1 MSKWIIVK
9 APSTDRATSNLN
21 VDELPKNAKSLDF
34 SKTTLTKDDLEKLQD
49 YVNNSSTIGHIK
61 WGNVYSGTNKYQNAI
76 ENKLI
81 ENNKNFQRYPTDF
94 THALLSSHSYVN
106 SQAGQEVRLI
116 TKLGCKDYSHHLKDW
131 KVEAVYQ
138 PHGSNDYYSALYVN
152 SKCHQAVLAH
162 RGLNIIGS
170 FTFQNSS
177 LYEFLSS
184 TFNQN
189 IGTQQAAAYV
199 YTDIAIERV
208 KKLSEE
214 QNAKYYLSTTGHGFG
229 GWLAELGVHFGWR
242 HFEYPEIKAV
252 TFDSPGIGTHVKNY
266 KSNVRNKN
274 TEINTDLYDIV
285 SYLSAPNVMN
295 ACNTH
300 IGEKYR
306 LDIPESNSEEI
317 KGKLPENFLTFIS
330 KHTIGEF
337 YLQSLMQISNKTLSS
352 MIEVFDS
359 ITGKPY
365 PDKYIQILNW
375 PHITHTSNPDT
386 IPITLKEIFL
396 DNIPFIQ
403 SLPNSWKESSARLV
417 KKLVPSSTYGIMA
430 CTIASFISGNTS
442 MAQLWAAHR
451 YFNAQKERD
460 DQYKSIPSNKTEQ
473 GYQLLYKGCYETK
486 KVDSRYDKLLTS
498 TYSGPDFYLKK
509 IAKYPEKKI
518 KQLDN
523 ISQTQLML
531 LKKMYVTINK
541 RDGMYIAI
549 KEDSPITIEQLKEQ
563 ILRLVEVNPVV
574 KESLEKN
581 TIPFA
586 GALSLQPQER
596 ITDNIIIEKTLNLIE
611 RPNIIEQINKA
622 LDFNHI
628 IAINACAGS
637 GKTNMAWQYAELIK
651 QNGIVVRWIDAST
664 IDKMKKDYFELA
676 LELELKNKNLKET
689 FDNEQDRVSAYK
701 KNTCNELQE
710 EVDLINLVNH
720 AITTIGQEILII
732 FDNLDDYA
740 KAEKYLVNLP
750 QNLVKVIITTRNNNL
765 LQNDSQHITLEPF
778 TRQQAIEY
786 IANAKLRQ
794 QPNKDNIFELV
805 QVLSSK
811 NGEVLPYKLEQA
823 ITYLRT
829 NTACTMQNYIKVLK
843 NNVNQHA
850 EVPASINTLKDY
862 PVELQILQYAAFLD
876 PTSINKD
883 IFKKIFYLTDEQLQK
898 SITKLEELSLMRL
911 FHIKNDDNV
920 YLSMPTVIQDDII
933 QYIENFK
940 SSEPSEN
947 TVYIVQKLLETFNQL
962 MPDIT
967 KLNNQNEDLAS
978 SYYSHI
984 ERLLNNYQVGTTL
997 VHAELYEKIA
1007 HYSQYKLFND
1017 AKALE
1022 YYQQANQIYQNIDQ
1036 SNNILNQSV
1045 TARISEK
1052 IGGIYL
1058 SRGDF
1063 ENTIKYYEQ
1072 ALIIYQKLHSDNLAI
1087 ISCLEALVIAS
1098 AEIGK
1103 IDEAIN
1109 YKDQIIT
1116 IYKNIYKSS
1125 NHVDIAKAIREKA
1138 AIYNKFRH
1146 IESQMLCEEE
1156 YLKVYTNCN
1165 LGENEYFS
1173 CAKSMSALGEKYKKL
1188 NKLESSIRC
1197 HEQALSY
1204 YTLAFKCRD
1213 LIDAE
1218 EHKVAVAQA
1227 KKEGSLIIPSMP
1239 IKYNHPEVAFCVKN
1253 LAECHKSLGQN
1264 KQSLLYHEQAL
1275 KIFQNLYQD
1284 KIKFLPNSY
1293 IEGISKDILKDIV
1306 ADILSEIALS
1316 YYELGNHYKALELFR
1331 QSYYSKVNL
1340 FGEED
1345 EKTREL
1351 NAKIISLDFEKV
1363 DLNEPRITILRRG
1376 VVDNNIITIR
1386 QQISS
1391 TLDNVYNYTKKNQWY
1406 SKMYKTGVKKYISD
1420 EHIKQELGNINNTE
1434 NLHISKML
1442 CFEAICF
1449 GVMNTKSKNNKCIN
1463 KFINT
1468 NPTLFNEILLDHPE
1482 YMVDGAIVKECIT
1495 DAQTLTDLLGEQLHE
1510 SNNNIWH

>member
-9 APSTDRATSNLN
+9 APSTERATSNLN
-21 VDELPKNAKSLDF
+21 IDELQKNRKNLDL

-49 YVNNSSTIGHIK
+49 YVNNSSTIGYIK
-61 WGNVYSGTNKYQNAI
+61 WGNIYSGTNKYQSAI

-94 THALLSSHSYVN
+94 THALLSAHIYEN
-106 SQAGQEVRLI
+106 SQAGQEVRLV
-116 TKLGCKDYSHHLKDW
+116 TKLGYNHSHHLKDW

-138 PHGSNDYYSALYVN
+138 PRESNDYYSALYVN

-170 FTFQNSS
+170 ITLQHSS

-184 TFNQN
+184 TLNQN

-199 YTDIAIERV
+199 CTAIAIERV

-214 QNAKYYLSTTGHGFG
+214 QNTKYHLSTTGHGFG

-252 TFDSPGIGTHVKNY
+252 TFDSPGIGTNVKSY

-274 TEINTDLYDIV
+274 TGINTDLYDIV

-306 LDIPESNSEEI
+306 LDISESNSEEI
-317 KGKLPENFLTFIS
+317 KETLPKKFLTFIS
-330 KHTIGEF
+330 KQIIGEW

-352 MIEVFDS
+352 MIEVFDP

-375 PHITHTSNPDT
+375 PHITHKSNPDT
-386 IPITLKEIFL
+386 IPIILKEICL

-403 SLPNSWKESSARLV
+403 LLPNSWKESSARLV
-417 KKLVPSSTYGIMA
+417 KKLVPSSTYGIMV
-430 CTIASFISGNTS
+430 CTIASFVSGNTS
-442 MAQLWAAHR
+442 MAQLWDAHR

-460 DQYKSIPSNKTEQ
+460 DQYKLVPSQKTKQE
-473 GYQLLYKGCYETK
+473 YELLYKGCYETK
-486 KVDSRYDKLLTS
+486 KVNSRYDKLLTS

-509 IAKYPEKKI
+509 LAKYQEEKI

-523 ISQTQLML
+523 ISQRQLML
-531 LKKMYVTINK
+531 LKNIYITINQ

-563 ILRLVEVNPVV
+563 IVRLVEVNPVV
-574 KESLEKN
+574 KELLEKN
-581 TIPFA
+581 ITPFA
-586 GALSLQPQER
+586 GILSLEPQER
-596 ITDNIIIEKTLNLIE
+596 LADNIIVTNTNFIA
-611 RPNIIEQINKA
+611 RPNVIEQITEA
-622 LDFNHI
+622 LKFNHI
-628 IAINACAGS
+628 IAISACAGT
-637 GKTNMAWQYAELIK
+637 GKTNMALQYAELMK
-651 QNGIVVRWIDAST
+651 DYGIVVRWMNAST
-664 IDKMKKDYFELA
+664 IEKDYLELA
-676 LELELKNKNLKET
+676 LELKNKNLKET
-689 FDNEQDRVSAYK
+689 LDNEQDRV
-701 KNTCNELQE
+701 NTYNEWKE
-710 EVDLINLVNH
+710 EIDLINFVNH
-720 AITTIGQEILII
+720 TITTIGQEILII
-732 FDNLDDYA
+732 FDDLDDYA
-740 KAEKYLVNLP
+740 KAEKYLINLP

-765 LQNDSQHITLEPF
+765 LQNDLQHITLEPF
-778 TRQQAIEY
+778 TSQQAIEY
-786 IANAKLRQ
+786 VTNSKLRQ
-794 QPNKDNIFELV
+794 QPNKDNISELV
-805 QVLSSK
+805 QILSSK
-811 NGEVLPYKLEQA
+811 NGEVLPYKLKQA
-823 ITYLRT
+823 IAHLQT
-829 NTACTMQNYIKVLK
+829 NTAYTMQNYVKDLK
-843 NNVNQHA
+843 NNVNKSTKI
-850 EVPASINTLKDY
+850 PTLIKNLKDY

-876 PTSINKD
+876 PTLINKD
-883 IFKKIFYLTDEQLQK
+883 IFKEIFHLTDEQLQK
-898 SITKLEELSLMRL
+898 SIIKLEEESLMKL
-911 FHIKNDDNV
+911 IHMKNDDNV

-933 QYIENFK
+933 QYIDNFK

-962 MPDIT
+962 MPYINF
-967 KLNNQNEDLAS
+967 NNKDNDLAP

-984 ERLLNNYQVGTTL
+984 ERLLNNYQVETTL

-1007 HYSQYKLFND
+1007 NYSQYKLFNET
-1017 AKALE
+1017 KALE
-1022 YYQQANQIYQNIDQ
+1022 YYQQANQIYQNLGQ
-1036 SNNILNQSV
+1036 SNNVLNQSSI
-1045 TARISEK
+1045 ARISEK

-1063 ENTIKYYEQ
+1063 ENIIKYYEQ
-1072 ALIIYQKLHSDNLAI
+1072 ALIIYQKLHSDNLTI
-1087 ISCLEALVIAS
+1087 ISCLETLVIAS

-1125 NHVDIAKAIREKA
+1125 NHVDIAKAIKDKA

-1156 YLKVYTNCN
+1156 YLKVYTNCD
-1165 LGENEYFS
+1165 LGEKEYFS
-1173 CAKSMSALGEKYKKL
+1173 CAQSMSTLGERYKKL

-1218 EHKVAVAQA
+1218 ENKVAVAQA

-1253 LAECHKSLGQN
+1253 LAECHKSLGHN
-1264 KQSLLYHEQAL
+1264 KQSLLYYEQAL

-1284 KIKFLPNSY
+1284 KIKFLPNIY

-1340 FGEED
+1340 FGEDD

-1391 TLDNVYNYTKKNQWY
+1391 TLDNIYNYTKKNQWY
-1406 SKMYKTGVKKYISD
+1406 SKIYKTGVKKYISD
-1420 EHIKQELGNINNTE
+1420 EHITQELGNINNTE

-1442 CFEAICF
+1442 CFEAICL
-1449 GVMNTKSKNNKCIN
+1449 GAMSTKSKNNKCIN
-1463 KFINT
+1463 KFINID
-1468 NPTLFNEILLDHPE
+1468 PTLFNEILLEHPE
-1482 YMVDGAIVKECIT
+1482 YMVDGAIVKEYVT
-1495 DAQTLTDLLGEQLHE
+1495 DARTVTDLLGEQLYE
-1510 SNNNIWH
+1510 SNTNI

>member
-9 APSTDRATSNLN
+9 APSTERATSNLN
-21 VDELPKNAKSLDF
+21 IDELQKNRKNLDL

-49 YVNNSSTIGHIK
+49 YVNNSSTIGYIK
-61 WGNVYSGTNKYQNAI
+61 WGNIYSGTNKYQSAI

-94 THALLSSHSYVN
+94 THALLSAHIYEN
-106 SQAGQEVRLI
+106 SQAGQEVRLV
-116 TKLGCKDYSHHLKDW
+116 TKLGYNHSHHLKDW

-138 PHGSNDYYSALYVN
+138 PRESNDYYSALYVN

-170 FTFQNSS
+170 ITLQHSS

-184 TFNQN
+184 TLNQN
-189 IGTQQAAAYV
+189 IGKHQIAAYV
-199 YTDIAIERV
+199 CTAIAIERV

-214 QNAKYYLSTTGHGFG
+214 QNTKYYLSTTGHGFG

-242 HFEYPEIKAV
+242 HFGYPEIKAV

-266 KSNVRNKN
+266 KPNVRNKN

-306 LDIPESNSEEI
+306 LDISESNSEEI
-317 KGKLPENFLTFIS
+317 KETLPKKFLTFIS
-330 KHTIGEF
+330 KQIIGEW

-352 MIEVFDS
+352 MIEVFDPS
-359 ITGKPY
+359 TGKPY

-375 PHITHTSNPDT
+375 PHITHKSNPDT
-386 IPITLKEIFL
+386 IPIILKEICL

-403 SLPNSWKESSARLV
+403 LLPNSWKESSARLV
-417 KKLVPSSTYGIMA
+417 KKLVPSSTYGIMV
-430 CTIASFISGNTS
+430 CTIASFVSGNTS
-442 MAQLWAAHR
+442 MAQLWDAHR
-451 YFNAQKERD
+451 HFNAQKERD
-460 DQYKSIPSNKTEQ
+460 DQYKLVPSQKTKQE
-473 GYQLLYKGCYETK
+473 YELLYKGCYETK
-486 KVDSRYDKLLTS
+486 KVNSRYDKLLTS

-509 IAKYPEKKI
+509 LAKYQEEKI

-531 LKKMYVTINK
+531 LKNMYTTINQ

-563 ILRLVEVNPVV
+563 IVRLVEVNPVV
-574 KESLEKN
+574 KELLEKN
-581 TIPFA
+581 ITPFA
-586 GALSLQPQER
+586 GTLSFQPQER
-596 ITDNIIIEKTLNLIE
+596 IADNIIVTNTNFIV
-611 RPNIIEQINKA
+611 RPKVIEQITEA
-622 LDFNHI
+622 LNFNHI
-628 IAINACAGS
+628 IAISACAGS
-637 GKTNMAWQYAELIK
+637 GKTNMALQYAEFMK
-651 QNGIVVRWIDAST
+651 DYGIVVRWMNAST
-664 IDKMKKDYFELA
+664 IDKDYLELA
-676 LELELKNKNLKET
+676 LELKNKNLKET
-689 FDNEQDRVSAYK
+689 LDNEQDRVNTYK
-701 KNTCNELQE
+701 RNTCNEWKE
-710 EVDLINLVNH
+710 EIDLINFVNH
-720 AITTIGQEILII
+720 TITTIGQEILII
-732 FDNLDDYA
+732 FDDLDDYA

-778 TRQQAIEY
+778 TGQQAVEY

-805 QVLSSK
+805 KVLSSK

-883 IFKKIFYLTDEQLQK
+883 IFKEVFNLADEQLQK
-898 SITKLEELSLMRL
+898 SITKLEKESLMKL
-911 FHIKNDDNV
+911 IHMKNDDNV
-920 YLSMPTVIQDDII
+920 YLSIPTVIQDDII

-940 SSEPSEN
+940 SSEPLEN

-967 KLNNQNEDLAS
+967 KLNNQDEDLAS

-1007 HYSQYKLFND
+1007 HYSQYRLFND

-1022 YYQQANQIYQNIDQ
+1022 YYHQANQIYQNIDQ

-1072 ALIIYQKLHSDNLAI
+1072 ALIIHQKLYSDNLAI
-1087 ISCLEALVIAS
+1087 ISCLEKLVIAS
-1098 AEIGK
+1098 AGIGK

-1109 YKDQIIT
+1109 HKDQIIT

-1125 NHVDIAKAIREKA
+1125 NHVDIAKAIKDKA

-1156 YLKVYTNCN
+1156 YLKVYTNCA

-1173 CAKSMSALGEKYKKL
+1173 CAQSMSTLGEKYKKL

-1264 KQSLLYHEQAL
+1264 KQSLLYYEQAL

-1284 KIKFLPNSY
+1284 KIKFLPNIY

-1331 QSYYSKVNL
+1331 QSYCSKVNL
-1340 FGEED
+1340 FGEDD

-1442 CFEAICF
+1442 CFEAICL
-1449 GVMNTKSKNNKCIN
+1449 GVMSTKSKNNKCIK
-1463 KFINT
+1463 KFINID
-1468 NPTLFNEILLDHPE
+1468 PTFFTEILLEHPE
-1482 YMVDGAIVKECIT
+1482 YMVDGAIVKEYVT
-1495 DAQTLTDLLGEQLHE
+1495 DARTVTDLLGEQLYE
-1510 SNNNIWH
+1510 SHPNI